1 MWQGILLPTLFAL
14 ILLGVPDLDAAW
26 DKFWGRSSS
35 RLGRNR
41 KLGIALG
48 LLALLWLGV
57 FTYLGT
63 PGFASALPPAAALS
77 QEFLPDDCVRA
88 PIPLLPVDCGEV
100 RRIGHAGLPVGTY
113 DLAKYAAPS
122 TERFENMLSKAQVR
136 VQQIAS
142 AELADA
148 KGTLIIEDW
157 QMNLKKITIRIT
169 WTPRTPGEPGS
180 FEKSIYLHKDS
191 AYE

>member
-1 MWQGILLPTLFAL
+1 
-14 ILLGVPDLDAAW
+14 
-26 DKFWGRSSS
+26 
-35 RLGRNR
+35 
-41 KLGIALG
+41 
-48 LLALLWLGV
+48 
-57 FTYLGT
+57 
-63 PGFASALPPAAALS
+63 
-77 QEFLPDDCVRA
+77 
-88 PIPLLPVDCGEV
+88 LPVDCGEV